1 MRRKWLMFGVVL
13 SLCMVVAILPRYP
26 KVDTLVVHQHKSF
39 PAENKEITGFDDNGV
54 LTSHLPLIVLKA
66 DGNVIPG
73 ADGPGDQELYCEF
86 AVIDN
91 NNHLNRSD
99 DTPTQT
105 GRMAINVRGKSS
117 RHFRKKQ
124 YAIRT
129 VDDAGIPQETAFFGM
144 PAETTWVLNGSYI
157 DYSQI
162 RNYMMYNISSEIM
175 DYAPQC
181 RLCEVFLT
189 NADGEL
195 KYQGLYTMIEK
206 PKVSKKRLDL
216 TPYNPKYTETSFV
229 VQLNKRIDDARIDH
243 LKPDNISVYSANLE
257 YPDVEKITDSS
268 LKYIQKEILQFEKT
282 LYDAWY
288 SDNWEKV
295 NQRTDLDSFVD
306 YYIINEFFQN
316 YDAGIFSTYLYKN
329 LGGKFSIGPV
339 WDFDGAFNNY
349 TGVNYTPDMIGTGA
363 TYYYF
368 YFTHNPE
375 FVKRCC
381 ERYEELRKTVLSEE
395 YLLKYI
401 DESSMYLGSAV
412 IRNCDKWYDGD
423 YSLYYGDIEKMKTF
437 VIERGKWM
445 DEHLK
450 EYIAIVR

>member
-1 MRRKWLMFGVVL
+1 MRRKWLMLGVVL
-13 SLCMVVAILPRYP
+13 TLCVIVALLPLYP
-26 KVDTLVVHQHKSF
+26 KVDTSVVHQHQSY
-39 PAENKEITGFDDNGV
+39 PAENKEITGFDENGV

-66 DGNVIPG
+66 GGNVIPG
-73 ADGPGDQELYCEF
+73 ADRPTDQELYCEF

-99 DTPTQT
+99 DAPTQT
-105 GRMAINVRGKSS
+105 GRMAINVRGNSS
-117 RHFRKKQ
+117 RYFPKKQ

-195 KYQGLYTMIEK
+195 EYQGLYTMIEK
-206 PKVSKKRLDL
+206 PKVSKERLDL

-229 VQLNKRIDDARIDH
+229 VQMNRRIDDARIDH
-243 LKPDNISVYSANLE
+243 LKPDDVDVYSANLE

-268 LKYIQKEILQFEKT
+268 LQYIQKEILQFEKT
-282 LYDAWY
+282 LYDAEY

-316 YDAGIFSTYLYKN
+316 YDAGIRSTYLYKN

-339 WDFDGAFNNY
+339 WDFDGAFNNF
-349 TGVNYTPDMIGTGA
+349 TGMEISPYILDM
-363 TYYYF
+363 
-368 YFTHNPE
+368 
-375 FVKRCC
+375 
-381 ERYEELRKTVLSEE
+381 
-395 YLLKYI
+395 
-401 DESSMYLGSAV
+401 
-412 IRNCDKWYDGD
+412 
-423 YSLYYGDIEKMKTF
+423 
-437 VIERGKWM
+437 
-445 DEHLK
+445 
-450 EYIAIVR
+450 